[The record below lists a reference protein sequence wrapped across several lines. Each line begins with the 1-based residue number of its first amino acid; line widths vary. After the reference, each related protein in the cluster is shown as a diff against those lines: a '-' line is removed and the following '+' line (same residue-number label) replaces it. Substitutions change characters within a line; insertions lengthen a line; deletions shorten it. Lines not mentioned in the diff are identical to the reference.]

1 MGISLISLE
10 KGVEC
15 YLFCPKRE
23 EANFVPCVIDVPLQH
38 LLNQVVCIDSE
49 PMALA
54 HHKTSNILTEGES
67 CLHSN
72 PVSFSISTERER
84 ERERERENQ
93 MHEFFS
99 QHSKPQTKNYSK
111 VLNKEKVIYQ
121 EK

>member
-15 YLFCPKRE
+15 YLFSPKRVE
-23 EANFVPCVIDVPLQH
+23 DNFVPCVIDIPLQH

-54 HHKTSNILTEGES
+54 HHKTSNILMEGES

-72 PVSFSISTERER
+72 PVSFSIS
-84 ERERERENQ
+84 RERERENQ

>member
-15 YLFCPKRE
+15 YLFCPKRA

-84 ERERERENQ
+84 EREREREPNA
-93 MHEFFS
+93 
-99 QHSKPQTKNYSK
+99 
-111 VLNKEKVIYQ
+111 
-121 EK
+121 

>member
-1 MGISLISLE
+1 MSA
-10 KGVEC
+10 
-15 YLFCPKRE
+15 F
-23 EANFVPCVIDVPLQH
+23 Q
-38 LLNQVVCIDSE
+38 
-49 PMALA
+49 
-54 HHKTSNILTEGES
+54 S
-67 CLHSN
+67 C
-72 PVSFSISTERER
+72 FIFYIKR